1 MNISKYPRI
10 RLHWIDI
17 LGDTAWADNDEF
29 LDMKCSTCISEG
41 YLFFSDED
49 KIITFASYEVED
61 GEIISFGDRN
71 VYPLGCI
78 KEIEYV

>member
-29 LDMKCSTCISEG
+29 MDMECSTCVSEG
-41 YLFFSDED
+41 HLFFSDEF
-49 KIITFASYEVED
+49 KIMTFASYEVED
-61 GEIISFGDRN
+61 GEIKTIVRRCTICFCVRR
-71 VYPLGCI
+71 CTT
-78 KEIEYV
+78 

>member
-29 LDMKCSTCISEG
+29 MDMKCSTCVSEG
-41 YLFFSDED
+41 HLFFSDEF
-49 KIITFASYEVED
+49 KIMTFASYEVED

>member
-1 MNISKYPRI
+1 
-10 RLHWIDI
+10 
-17 LGDTAWADNDEF
+17 
-29 LDMKCSTCISEG
+29 MKCSTCISEG

-71 VYPLGCI
+71 VYPFGCI
-78 KEIEYV
+78 REIEYL

>member
-29 LDMKCSTCISEG
+29 MDMECSNCVSEG
-41 YLFFSDED
+41 YLFFSDEF
-49 KIITFASYEVED
+49 KIMTFASYEVED

>member
-29 LDMKCSTCISEG
+29 MDMECSTCVSEG
-41 YLFFSDED
+41 HLFFSDEF
-49 KIITFASYEVED
+49 KIMTFASYEVED

-78 KEIEYV
+78 KEIEYL

>member
-1 MNISKYPRI
+1 
-10 RLHWIDI
+10 
-17 LGDTAWADNDEF
+17 
-29 LDMKCSTCISEG
+29 MKCSTCVSEG
-41 YLFFSDED
+41 YLFFSDEF
-49 KIITFASYEVED
+49 KIMTFASYEVED

>member
-49 KIITFASYEVED
+49 KIMTFASYEVED

>member
-29 LDMKCSTCISEG
+29 MDMECSTCVSEG
-41 YLFFSDED
+41 HLFFSDEF
-49 KIITFASYEVED
+49 KIMTFASYEVED

>member
-17 LGDTAWADNDEF
+17 LGDTAWAANDEF
-29 LDMKCSTCISEG
+29 MDMECSTCVSEG
-41 YLFFSDED
+41 HLFFSDEF
-49 KIITFASYEVED
+49 KIMTFASYEVED

-78 KEIEYV
+78 REIEYL